1 MQVEHLAHGNSVAS
15 MKSGWNDAS
24 VYTADSRYAKMLN
37 GDRIGQVPCY
47 ESPNEFERQ
56 LGFCSKLNPAINQW
70 AAGIQKVSWSDPWW
84 LLRCPAELLENRDNL
99 VHRHIAIN
107 WQNEGLWYLA
117 FVRKVQG
124 RAFIVKFLSNDEESH
139 VRLAHFGYDLP
150 PKGNGQDWRLVDKN
164 SRLTNQEGRG
174 ITSIRFSSD
183 LIAIFSLDES
193 NTITRL
199 CTENETEAT
208 IEDRYL
214 FESEPQSQPEALKRS
229 KMDARLEEAET
240 KVNLPTQEINQ
251 ESELSRKVR
260 AQFELCFP
268 CRLISN
274 PIFLGRWGECPGDR

>member
-24 VYTADSRYAKMLN
+24 VYTDSRYAKMLN

-56 LGFCSKLNPAINQW
+56 LGFCSNLNPEINQW
-70 AAGIQKVSWSDPWW
+70 AASIQKVSSSDPWW

-117 FVRKVQG
+117 FVRQVQD
-124 RAFIVKFLSNDEESH
+124 RAFIVRFLSNDEESY

-174 ITSIRFSSD
+174 ITSIKH
-183 LIAIFSLDES
+183 
-193 NTITRL
+193 
-199 CTENETEAT
+199 
-208 IEDRYL
+208 
-214 FESEPQSQPEALKRS
+214 Q
-229 KMDARLEEAET
+229 
-240 KVNLPTQEINQ
+240 
-251 ESELSRKVR
+251 
-260 AQFELCFP
+260 
-268 CRLISN
+268 
-274 PIFLGRWGECPGDR
+274 